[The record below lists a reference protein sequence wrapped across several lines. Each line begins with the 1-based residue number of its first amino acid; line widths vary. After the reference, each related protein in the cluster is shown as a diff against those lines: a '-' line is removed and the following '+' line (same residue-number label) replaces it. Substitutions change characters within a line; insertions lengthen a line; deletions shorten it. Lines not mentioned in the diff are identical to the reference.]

1 MEQRTNACIEKY
13 LLGFKAAIKAK
24 ILELDLGQS
33 ASELVG
39 FVYDYE
45 NLTIKKEEMVKPKRV
60 RSGDPE
66 EGVVQR
72 GNPNRCLAKRATGE
86 QCTRRRKDDA
96 DFCGTHCKGAPHG
109 QVASDATVQ
118 HIELFTQKIN
128 GIVYFLDHGGHV
140 YNTEHV
146 MSSQQN
152 PAVIAT
158 WVKDAEGR
166 YTIPEFGLM

>member
-13 LLGFKAAIKAK
+13 LHGFKSAIKTKILDLELGAKAASDLLGF
-24 ILELDLGQS
+24 
-33 ASELVG
+33 VN
-39 FVYDYE
+39 DYE
-45 NLTIKKEEMVKPKRV
+45 NLTITKEEMVKPKKRDEKV
-60 RSGDPE
+60 TKCPVAS
-66 EGVVQR
+66 
-72 GNPNRCLAKRATGE
+72 RCLAKRATGE

-96 DFCGTHCKGAPHG
+96 EFCGTHCKGAPHG

-118 HIELFTQKIN
+118 HIELFTQKIS
-128 GIVYFLDHGGHV
+128 GIVYFLDHSGHV
-140 YNTEHV
+140 YNTEQV

-166 YTIPEFGLM
+166 YTIPEFGFM

>member
-13 LLGFKAAIKAK
+13 LHDFKSAIKAK
-24 ILELDLGQS
+24 ILDLELGQK
-33 ASELVG
+33 ASELLG

-45 NLTIKKEEMVKPKRV
+45 NLTITKEEMVKPRRCREETKC
-60 RSGDPE
+60 PE
-66 EGVVQR
+66 A
-72 GNPNRCLAKRATGE
+72 NRCLAKRATGE

-96 DFCGTHCKGAPHG
+96 EFCGTHCKGAPHG

-118 HIELFTQKIN
+118 HIELFTQKIS
-128 GIVYFLDHGGHV
+128 GIVYFLDHVGHV

>member
-1 MEQRTNACIEKY
+1 MEQRTNAFIEKY
-13 LLGFKAAIKAK
+13 LQDFKSAIKAK
-24 ILELDLGQS
+24 ILDLELGQKAS
-33 ASELVG
+33 SELLG

-45 NLTIKKEEMVKPKRV
+45 NLTITKEEMVKP
-60 RSGDPE
+60 RSTKCPE
-66 EGVVQR
+66 AS
-72 GNPNRCLAKRATGE
+72 RCLAKRATGE

-96 DFCGTHCKGAPHG
+96 EFCGTHCKGAPHG

-128 GIVYFLDHGGHV
+128 GIVYFLDQGGHV
-140 YNTEHV
+140 YNTEQV

-166 YTIPEFGLM
+166 YTIPEFGFM